1 MRELVIFDLDG
12 TLLYTLEDL
21 KDSVNHTL
29 EKFGYETKSL
39 EEVSKHVG
47 NGVKHLVRMLLPEN
61 IDDDNFN
68 TYYDYFKEYYSEHCC
83 DKTYPYEGIM
93 DTLKTLNH
101 RGVKVGIL
109 SNKFQEAAEEVCEH
123 YFKDLY
129 DIVVG
134 ESETCK
140 RKPAPDGINLI
151 CDKLGVANDE
161 VLFFGDSEVDIKTAE
176 NAGVYCVS
184 VLWGYRDREF
194 LTENDAKVFIT
205 NPSEIIDIIN

>member
-1 MRELVIFDLDG
+1 M
-12 TLLYTLEDL
+12 
-21 KDSVNHTL
+21 K
-29 EKFGYETKSL
+29 
-39 EEVSKHVG
+39 
-47 NGVKHLVRMLLPEN
+47 
-61 IDDDNFN
+61 
-68 TYYDYFKEYYSEHCC
+68 
-83 DKTYPYEGIM
+83 
-93 DTLKTLNH
+93 TLKH

-134 ESETCK
+134 ESKTCK

-161 VLFFGDSEVDIKTAE
+161 ALFFGDSEVDIKTAD

-194 LTENDAKVFIT
+194 LTENNAKVFIT